1 MARGPQIRKHMSVSL
16 PAALVDEVREAIEK
30 DESQFYTSVPDF
42 IKDAVRRLL
51 EERDLKRRAGALGDK
66 LDALK
71 PDADRAGAKLRPA
84 FCHKC
89 GAPLVPGALFCSS
102 CRTKVG

>member
-1 MARGPQIRKHMSVSL
+1 MAQRPAKRQWTTTAL
-16 PAALVDEVREAIEK
+16 PAELIAEIRAHIENDPK
-30 DESQFYTSVPDF
+30 QEYTSVLEF
-42 IKDAVRRLL
+42 LRDAVREKLD
-51 EERDLKRRAGALGDK
+51 EVSPNRRAAKLGDR

-71 PDADRAGAKLRPA
+71 PEVDRAAAKLRPA